1 VRATVRTLLCAL
13 TLAAC
18 GDHVPSADERPAPGI
33 TISGTAEVG
42 VTGRACG
49 GPLNL
54 FLCSKAID

>member
-1 VRATVRTLLCAL
+1 VRTLLCAL